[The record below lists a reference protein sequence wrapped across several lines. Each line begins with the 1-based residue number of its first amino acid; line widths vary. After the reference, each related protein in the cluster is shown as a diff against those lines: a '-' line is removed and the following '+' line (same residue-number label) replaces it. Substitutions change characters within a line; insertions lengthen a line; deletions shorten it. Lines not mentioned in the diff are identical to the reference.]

1 MAASHK
7 ALFVDDHANFSVI
20 ERNGEDSTL
29 DDGEVLIETI
39 FSGVNPADIKH
50 ATHLGIVNTVIGYDF
65 CGRIIKTKEKS
76 EWKVGDIV
84 AGYTPSGVGRQRK
97 YGTHQDYIVCP
108 ESMFFKVPEN
118 LPQED
123 AACLTVVTM
132 TAADVLFNHFDLPP
146 LSQQKRAEKQAGSL
160 LIWGGTSSVGICT
173 LQYAVASGC
182 YPIFVTASPRNHET
196 LKKLG
201 ATQCFDYSSPT
212 VYEDMH
218 EALKSLGSGPF
229 QYAIDAFGA
238 EPNPLAADGI
248 QPILSNDAKL
258 LSVVVRNDKRFGMP
272 VATSHQD
279 FQIQPPGVPHVINI
293 PGDPDAL
300 KKTWPA
306 LLWAVEAYGKSFRL
320 PPVEVFR
327 GSGEAALAELR
338 KVANGTRGYGK
349 LAIAHPIK

>member
-1 MAASHK
+1 MAVSHK
-7 ALFVDDHANFSVI
+7 ALFVDDHAKFSIV
-20 ERNGEDSTL
+20 ERNGNYTL

-65 CGRIIKTKEKS
+65 CGRIMKAKEQSK
-76 EWKVGDIV
+76 WNFGDIV
-84 AGYTPSGVGRQRK
+84 AGYTPSGVGRQSK

-108 ESMFFKVPEN
+108 ESMLFKVPAN

-123 AACLTVVTM
+123 AACLTVVAM
-132 TAADVLFNHFDLPP
+132 TAADALFNLFDLQLP
-146 LSQQKRAEKQAGSL
+146 SQKKRTESQSGPL
-160 LIWGGTSSVGICT
+160 LIWGASSSVGLCA
-173 LQYAVASGC
+173 LQFAAASGC
-182 YPIFVTASPRNHET
+182 YPIFVTASTRHHET

-201 ATQCFDYSSPT
+201 ATRCFDYSSPT
-212 VYEDMH
+212 VYEDMN
-218 EALKSLGSGPF
+218 EALKSLGSGSI
-229 QYAIDAFGA
+229 QYAIDAVGP

-248 QPILSNDAKL
+248 QSILSQSVKL

-279 FQIQPPGVPHVINI
+279 FRIQPPGVPHVINI
-293 PGDPDAL
+293 PGRPEAL

-306 LLWAVEAYGKSFRL
+306 LLWAIEAYGQSFRL

-327 GSGEAALAELR
+327 GSAEEALTELH
-338 KVANGTRGYGK
+338 KVANGSRGYGK